1 MTDATALAQAADE
14 LREAARVHKRSA
26 AASRQ
31 KARDLMQKADE
42 LEAFCRSAGI
52 TIQYKDTAE
61 RAESTNEQR

>member
-1 MTDATALAQAADE
+1 MTDATAAAQAVDE

-42 LEAFCRSAGI
+42 LEEVCRAAGI
-52 TIQYKDTAE
+52 AIKYHDTAE
-61 RAESTNEQR
+61 RAESHERN